1 MSVTGKYQ
9 EFDPL
14 TPEEF
19 AALERSILDRGV
31 EVAIVFDEDGNVLDG
46 HHRLAICKKHGVTDY
61 PTTVRAG
68 LSEDEKRDFAQSLN
82 MARRSLSRDQ
92 KQNQIR
98 NRLKRNPQHSDR
110 LIAQAMG
117 VDHKTVGRIRA
128 EMETGGEVP
137 QVDRKI
143 GLNGMQ
149 YKSPSKPKLA
159 DAEGGKVPQRLEKV
173 FALRGEHASLANLV
187 VDVKRR
193 AGELAD
199 RSALYSQLEAL
210 RRHLTA
216 AESIIKQTSPHVIH
230 RLCKGEGCEACGGK
244 GYLTCGEIPQHRD

>member
-1 MSVTGKYQ
+1 MSATGKYQ

-19 AALERSILDRGV
+19 AALEQSILDRGV
-31 EVAIVFDEDGNVLDG
+31 EVAIVLDEDGNVLDG
-46 HHRLAICKKHGVTDY
+46 HHRLKICEKHGITNY
-61 PTTVRAG
+61 PTTIKAG

-92 KQNQIR
+92 VQRQVR
-98 NRLKRNPQHSDR
+98 NRLKRNPEHSDR

-149 YKSPSKPKLA
+149 YKMLAKPKLA
-159 DAEGGKVPQRLEKV
+159 DAEGGEVPQRLERV
-173 FALRGEHASLANLV
+173 FALRSEHASLANLV

-199 RSALYSQLEAL
+199 RSPLYNQLEAL
-210 RRHLTA
+210 RHHLTA
-216 AESIIKQTSPHVIH
+216 AESILKRTSPHAIH
-230 RLCKGEGCEACGGK
+230 PACQGDGCEACGGK

>member
-1 MSVTGKYQ
+1 MSAGKYQ

-31 EVAIVFDEDGNVLDG
+31 EVAIVLDEHGNVLDG
-46 HHRLAICKKHGVTDY
+46 HHRLVICKKHGITDY

-68 LSEDEKRDFAQSLN
+68 LSEDEKRNFAQSLN

-92 KQNQIR
+92 VQRQVR

-110 LIAQAMG
+110 MIAQEMG

-128 EMETGGEVP
+128 EMESSGEVP
-137 QVDRKI
+137 QVDRKV

-149 YKSPSKPKLA
+149 YKAPAKPKLA
-159 DAEGGKVPQRLEKV
+159 DAEGGEVPQRLEKV
-173 FALRGEHASLANLV
+173 FGLCGEHSSLANLL

-199 RSALYSQLEAL
+199 RSPLYGQLESL
-210 RRHLTA
+210 RRHLA
-216 AESIIKQTSPHVIH
+216 VAESIIRDTSPHAIH
-230 RLCKGEGCEACGGK
+230 RHCKGDGCEACGGK
-244 GYLTCGEIPQHRD
+244 GYLTCGESPHRD